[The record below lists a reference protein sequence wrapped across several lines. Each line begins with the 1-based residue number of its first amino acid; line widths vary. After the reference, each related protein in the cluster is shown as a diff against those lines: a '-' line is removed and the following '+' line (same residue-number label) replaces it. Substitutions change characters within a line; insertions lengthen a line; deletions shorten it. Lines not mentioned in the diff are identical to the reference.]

1 MSLSIFTAIRNDLEQ
16 DGCIPLEQ
24 QCLKLLNQYGH
35 IIFLLDSTLNP
46 SIFDDVV
53 NILAKKYIAYIP
65 LALKKDMATS
75 NLFLVRIENQK
86 VFEQVK
92 DDLLQNLIRNKDI
105 TNDSYFVHGF
115 GVSKNESLEE
125 LSDQIR
131 NKLVV
136 SDQGRKIL
144 FRWYDPR
151 VLIYLNDILEEKN
164 LLSLLDR
171 FEAWYFLHPTG
182 FYSIESSEQRA
193 QIKPLPLHSLNKEQ
207 SIALDLVEISNS
219 VFQQLNDFKEV
230 DISKLRPVEIHKTLL
245 QAHQVYGL
253 ENNLDLVTYGLYGQI
268 IHKDFMTHPVVT
280 DIVYAHCVQD
290 ELSFIDAMDY
300 LDAELYSVIQ
310 QDLNV

>member
-1 MSLSIFTAIRNDLEQ
+1 MSLSIFRAIQNDTEQ
-16 DGCIPLEQ
+16 NHHDQLEQ

-46 SIFDDVV
+46 LIFDDLV
-53 NILAKKYIAYIP
+53 NTLAKKNIAYIP
-65 LALKKDMATS
+65 LAMKKDMATS
-75 NLFLVRIENQK
+75 NLFLVHIENQK

-92 DDLLQNLIRNKDI
+92 NELLQNLIRNKDI
-105 TNDSYFVHGF
+105 TNDNYFVHGF

-125 LSDQIR
+125 LRDQIR

-182 FYSIESSEQRA
+182 FYGIESIEQLA
-193 QIKPLPLHSLNKEQ
+193 PIKPLPLHSLNKEQ

-230 DISKLRPVEIHKTLL
+230 DISKLRPVDIHKTLL

-268 IHKDFMTHPVVT
+268 IHQDFMTHPVIT
-280 DIVYAHCVQD
+280 DILYTHCVQG
-290 ELSFIDAMDY
+290 ELSFTDAMDY
-300 LDAELYSVIQ
+300 LDAELYFVIQ

>member
-1 MSLSIFTAIRNDLEQ
+1 MSLSIFTAIQYDTEQ
-16 DGCIPLEQ
+16 DHNAELAQ
-24 QCLKLLNQYGH
+24 QCLKLLGQYGH
-35 IIFLLDSTLNP
+35 LIFLLDSTLNP
-46 SIFDDVV
+46 SIFDDLV
-53 NILAKKYIAYIP
+53 NTLAKKNIAYIP
-65 LALKKDMATS
+65 LAMKKDMATS

-92 DDLLQNLIRNKDI
+92 DDLLRNLVRNKDI

-115 GVSKNESLEE
+115 GTTKTASLEE
-125 LSDQIR
+125 LRDQIR

-136 SDQGRKIL
+136 SDQERKIL

-164 LLSLLDR
+164 LLSLLES
-171 FEAWYFLHPTG
+171 FEAWSFLHPTG
-182 FYSIESSEQRA
+182 FYSIESSEERT
-193 QIKPLPLHSLNKEQ
+193 QIQKVPLRSLNKEQ
-207 SIALDLVEISNS
+207 SIALDLVEIANS

-230 DISKLRPVEIHKTLL
+230 DISKLHPVEIHKTLL
-245 QAHQVYGL
+245 HAYQFYGL

-268 IHKDFMTHPVVT
+268 IHKDFMAHPVVT
-280 DIVYAHCVQD
+280 DILYAHCVQG
-290 ELSFIDAMDY
+290 ELSFTDAMDY